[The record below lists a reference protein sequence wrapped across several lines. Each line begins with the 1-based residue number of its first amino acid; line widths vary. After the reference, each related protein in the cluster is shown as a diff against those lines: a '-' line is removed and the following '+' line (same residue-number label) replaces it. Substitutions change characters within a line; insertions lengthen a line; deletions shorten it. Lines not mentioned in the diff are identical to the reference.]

1 MKNNFII
8 SIFIFFCFH
17 NFSLAQGFNFKGG
30 NIEILDEGKLI
41 IANKGKAI
49 SDDKNF
55 EISSDQ
61 FEYLNETNILK
72 SRGNGVV
79 IIKSKKLQIK
89 YDNAIF
95 NQNNLTFEANG
106 NIEISQLN
114 KNFIIKNNK
123 IYFDQKK
130 NIVNSNNTTKIEDK
144 FGNTYFVDNFEFKIN
159 EDLIKVKNLVTTDK
173 QNNIF
178 KSSLAFINTK
188 SGKIFGKD
196 VNANLSN
203 NTLIDNDFRIKGNS
217 VVIEENFSEIT
228 KGVFT
233 TCKKRNGCP
242 PWQFS
247 AKKIK
252 HDKEKKEIIYNDATL
267 KIYDM
272 PIAYF
277 PKFFHPDP
285 TVKRRTGFLVPSI
298 KNSSNFG
305 NYLNTPFFYAIAENK
320 DFTFMPRFYAD
331 EKILMQTEYRQ
342 KNAKSDHIT
351 DFSFFTKKNG
361 SSKSHFFYEFD
372 KRIDLDKFDTSK
384 FNLKLQTTSNDTYLK
399 TNKIKSELN
408 NENNILENSIKLDLF
423 SNDFS
428 INLSSIIYE
437 NLDKSNNDR
446 YEYILPKLE
455 FTKKLNNLNFLD
467 GNFLLKSKSLIKN
480 YDTNIYEKQNVN
492 DIMFNSN
499 PKINKYGF
507 FNNYEF
513 LIRNSNTN
521 NSNSNSKNGGNLFL
535 SSIYQYNSS
544 LPMMKENDFYQNILK
559 PKLSLRIA
567 PNHTKN
573 DSNKVRKIDLN
584 NIYSLNRT
592 TDDQSIEG
600 GISATYGIDY
610 SISDKLNSNEIFN
623 VKLAN
628 NLRLKR
634 NDDLSNT
641 NQIGEKTSNLFSEI
655 KYSPNQILTTKYIS
669 SLKNNLNDIS
679 YENLVTE
686 FRVNNF
692 VTTFDY
698 LNENNTSSK
707 TSFISNKTNFLIDDF
722 NSFAFSTRKNKTKD
736 LTEYY
741 KFMYQYKND
750 CLAASIEY
758 NKDFYSDRDLK
769 PDETILF
776 KLSIIPFAQATSPN
790 LKEND

>member
-203 NTLIDNDFRIKGNS
+203 TLIDNDFRIKGNS

-233 TCKKRNGCP
+233 TCKQRNGCP

-331 EKILMQTEYRQ
+331 EKVLMQTEYRQ

-455 FTKKLNNLNFLD
+455 LTKKLNNLNFLD

-559 PKLSLRIA
+559 PKLSFRIA

-707 TSFISNKTNFLIDDF
+707 TSFISNKTNFLINDF

>member
-8 SIFIFFCFH
+8 SILIFLCFH

-196 VNANLSN
+196 VNANLS

-455 FTKKLNNLNFLD
+455 LTKKLNNLNFLD

-480 YDTNIYEKQNVN
+480 YDTNIYEKQNIN
-492 DIMFNSN
+492 DILFNSN

-707 TSFISNKTNFLIDDF
+707 TSFISNKTNFLINDF

>member
-144 FGNTYFVDNFEFKIN
+144 FGNIYFVDNFEFKIN

-203 NTLIDNDFRIKGNS
+203 TLIDNDFRIKGNS

-233 TCKKRNGCP
+233 TCKQRNGCP

-455 FTKKLNNLNFLD
+455 LTKKLNNLNFLD

-559 PKLSLRIA
+559 PKLSFRIA

-707 TSFISNKTNFLIDDF
+707 TSFISNKTNFLINDF

>member
-455 FTKKLNNLNFLD
+455 LTKKLNNLNFLD

-623 VKLAN
+623 VKLATN
-628 NLRLKR
+628 SRLKR

-707 TSFISNKTNFLIDDF
+707 TSFISNKTNFLINDF